1 MIRRP
6 PRSTRTD
13 TLFPYTTLFRSNF
26 RSKLAPGAIT
36 ADGKPMADILDPM
49 RRRALRHASPEGF
62 ETAIPRLMLA
72 ARSLPESGMASV
84 YEPVACLI
92 LQGAKQVE
100 IGDRVLRYDHAS
112 YFVASLDLPA
122 ISHVIEA
129 SPARPYSSEERSV
142 GKACVSQGISG

>member
-1 MIRRP
+1 
-6 PRSTRTD
+6 
-13 TLFPYTTLFRSNF
+13 
-26 RSKLAPGAIT
+26 
-36 ADGKPMADILDPM
+36 
-49 RRRALRHASPEGF
+49 
-62 ETAIPRLMLA
+62 
-72 ARSLPESGMASV
+72 MASV

-129 SPARPYSSEERSV
+129 SPARPYIAVALTLDRAVIADLIAAMPAASI
-142 GKACVSQGISG
+142 GAAAGGHQGPGFAVSAVTRDRKSTRLTSRH